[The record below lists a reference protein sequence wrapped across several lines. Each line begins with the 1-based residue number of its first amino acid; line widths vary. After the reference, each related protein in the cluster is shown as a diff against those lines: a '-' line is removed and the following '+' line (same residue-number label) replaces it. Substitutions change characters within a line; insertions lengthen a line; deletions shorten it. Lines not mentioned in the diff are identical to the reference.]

1 MRDFLLEIGVE
12 EIPVTHLQPATDYLQ
27 ASFEKMMREASLQY
41 GSLLVSS
48 TPRRLFILASQVQ
61 EMQADIRVEKTGPAK
76 KIAYDEQGKLLP
88 AALGFLK
95 KNNATAQ
102 DLHIESTDKGEF
114 IALSY
119 LQAGRTA
126 SDILKEWILAAIPQI
141 PWPKTM
147 VWNESRL
154 AFSRPLRWLCVLW
167 GEEVIPLELAGVAS
181 SNLSQGNR
189 WLGLDA
195 KVKISSPGKYLEILR
210 HNAVLAER
218 TARRAALVQELA
230 LVFDSAELSV
240 IPDDRLI
247 DTVTDL
253 VEYPTAV
260 RAQFAP
266 EFLALPEKIITSTI
280 SQNQKY
286 FSVLQSAGTLSN
298 IFVFVSNGDASQAEL
313 IRKGNEKVVAARLAD
328 ALWYFRED
336 SKVPLES
343 YLPRLKGVVFQS
355 KLGTMADRCQR
366 ILQIAEYLCAQL
378 QLTAEQ
384 TKSAL
389 RTATLCKAD
398 LVTTMLG
405 EKEFTKLQGYI
416 GKQYALASGEPAD
429 VAEGIYEHYMPR
441 GTNDSLPQTLS
452 GAIVAVADKLDS
464 VCGIIAVGLLP
475 TGSAD
480 PFALR
485 RAANGLVQ
493 IIVERN
499 WELDFSALLTF
510 ALEQVTKAVET
521 TGNANENIRA
531 FFQQRV
537 SWLLTQL
544 GLDYD
549 VLDSVAHLSLAS
561 LPDLKRRA
569 TALQS
574 YRTREDFLRLV
585 IGFKRVSNI
594 IEGEEGF
601 PALQMELFEA
611 PQEAEL
617 HSSLQLLR
625 KSIDQNLA
633 QADYPSAIALLVDFG
648 RQIDSFFDAV
658 LVNCDD
664 LQLRKNRH
672 ALLNQVKQEFLR
684 VADISRIVIESDI
697 HGVKI

>member
-27 ASFEKMMREASLQY
+27 SSFEKMMRESGLQY
-41 GSLLVSS
+41 GSLQVSS
-48 TPRRLFILASQVQ
+48 TPRRLFILARQVQ

-76 KIAYDEQGKLLP
+76 MIAYDDQGNLLP

-95 KNNATAQ
+95 KNNAKAQ
-102 DLHIESTDKGEF
+102 DLHLETTDKGEF

-119 LQAGRTA
+119 LQAGRTGR
-126 SDILKEWILAAIPQI
+126 DILKEWILKTIPQI

-167 GEEVIPLELAGVAS
+167 GADVIPLEIAGVS
-181 SNLSQGNR
+181 SSHLSQGNR
-189 WLGLDA
+189 WLGLGI
-195 KVKISSPGKYLEILR
+195 KVEISAPDKYLEILR
-210 HNAVLAER
+210 QKAVLADR
-218 TARRAALVQELA
+218 TERRAALVKELA
-230 LVFDSAELSV
+230 GVLDSAEMSV
-240 IPDDRLI
+240 IPDARLI
-247 DTVTDL
+247 DIVTDL

-260 RAQFAP
+260 SAQFAP
-266 EFLALPEKIITSTI
+266 EYLTLPEKIITSTI

-286 FSVLQSAGTLSN
+286 FSVVKSDGSLSN
-298 IFVFVSNGDASQAEL
+298 VFVFVSNGDAKHSEL
-313 IRKGNEKVVAARLAD
+313 IRKGNEKVVSARLAD

-336 SKVPLES
+336 TKVPLDS
-343 YLPRLKGVVFQS
+343 YLPRLKDVVFQS
-355 KLGTMADRCQR
+355 KLGTMADRCKR
-366 ILQIAEYLCAQL
+366 ILQITEYICTRL

-416 GKQYALASGEPAD
+416 GKQYALASGEAAE

-441 GTNDSLPQTLS
+441 GTNDSRPQTLS
-452 GAIVAVADKLDS
+452 GAVVAVADKLDS
-464 VCGIIAVGLLP
+464 VCGVIAVGLMP

-493 IIVERN
+493 TIVARD
-499 WELDFSALLTF
+499 WELDLSELIFF
-510 ALEQVTKAVET
+510 ALEQVKMTVET
-521 TGNANENIRA
+521 ADNALDNIRA

-537 SWLLTQL
+537 AWLLTQL

-549 VLDSVAHLSLAS
+549 VLDSVQHLSLAS

-569 TALQS
+569 TALQTF
-574 YRTREDFLRLV
+574 RTREDFLRLV

-594 IEGEEGF
+594 IEGEDSF
-601 PALQMELFEA
+601 PALKEELLEA
-611 PQEAEL
+611 AQEREL
-617 HSSLQLLR
+617 QSSLQLLR
-625 KSIDQNLA
+625 NAIDLSLA
-633 QADYPSAIALLVDFG
+633 KADYSAAIAMLVDFG
-648 RQIDSFFDAV
+648 RHIDSFFAAV

-664 LQLRKNRH
+664 LQLRNNRH

-684 VADISRIVIESDI
+684 VADISRIVIESDTN
-697 HGVKI
+697 GV